1 MDSERQ
7 REIEYNFHVKKKMR
21 GLSTIYVIVE
31 AEVMTVI
38 LNSLSLKR
46 QAMGLKVYVRTARY
60 TYTNTLNPIE

>member
-1 MDSERQ
+1 
-7 REIEYNFHVKKKMR
+7 MR